1 MGYFK
6 SDGRYANTEPLSLSP
21 SAALT
26 EDANGASVELGDR
39 AVARLTLAATA
50 VSAGDTLDVTV
61 QTSSDGSTW
70 YTSGAFTQVTTTG
83 SETKL
88 FLLDR
93 FVRAVYNVTGSDVSI
108 TCSLTGEAV

>member
-6 SDGRYANTEPLSLSP
+6 ANGQYANTEAVVLSP
-21 SAALT
+21 AAALT
-26 EDANGASVELGDR
+26 EDGNSASLELGDR

-61 QTSSDGSTW
+61 QTSRDGTTW
-70 YTSGAFTQVTTTG
+70 YTSGTFTQVTTTG
-83 SETKL
+83 SETKC

-93 FVRAVYNVTGSDVSI
+93 FVRAAYNVTGSDVSI
-108 TCSLTGEAV
+108 TCTLTGEAV